1 MLGFVRKVSV
11 VAMYVGCCVPIVSLP
26 PKHVAGM
33 VYRQLHSDRHSTR
46 PAFLIHSQK
55 ISKVKVYIFIEK
67 NCRKIH
73 ILHSVANVY
82 AVLPFYNVKC
92 LCSGGWHFS
101 GSILCFVCCL
111 RRSLC

>member
-26 PKHVAGM
+26 SKHVAGM

-67 NCRKIH
+67 KLSENSHFTLCC
-73 ILHSVANVY
+73 
-82 AVLPFYNVKC
+82 KC
-92 LCSGGWHFS
+92 L
-101 GSILCFVCCL
+101 
-111 RRSLC
+111 RSFAFL